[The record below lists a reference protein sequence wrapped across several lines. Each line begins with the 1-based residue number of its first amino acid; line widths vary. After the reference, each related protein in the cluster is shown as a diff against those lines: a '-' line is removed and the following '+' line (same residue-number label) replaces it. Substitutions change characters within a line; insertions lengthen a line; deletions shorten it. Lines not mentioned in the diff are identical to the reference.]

1 MKHIRGKVPKGRSEK
16 QYIFRDSR
24 DNETKAYR
32 SICGVYVPTN
42 LLNQHHPYDGIERL
56 RTLGVLTHPPVYPQ
70 FCPAC
75 LWEYWNTLS
84 DETASP

>member
-1 MKHIRGKVPKGRSEK
+1 MKHIREQVPEGSLEK
-16 QYIFRDSR
+16 QFTFRDSGGNDTR
-24 DNETKAYR
+24 TYR

-42 LLNQHHPYDGIERL
+42 LLNQHYPHNAIERL

-84 DETASP
+84 GETASP